1 MKTMIEDVD
10 VKDKENI
17 LEIKSA
23 AAAERGHELSAFI
36 DYWQNMRRGQDVPL
50 RTEIDPRG
58 FESLLSNSF
67 IAEKV
72 TPGLARMRVAGAE
85 LSKLLGMEIR
95 GMPISSLID
104 ADDQTRLSDAI
115 VDLFERPAIVQIELI
130 SRDRFDTQPL
140 QGTMVILPLRSDL
153 GDISRALGC
162 LVTSGEI
169 GEGPRRFKI
178 RDIQLRKI
186 DIPQNSKALQ
196 FSEAQTLLTGP
207 GKSNDGD
214 RRLYRSER
222 PYLKLVHSS

>member
-1 MKTMIEDVD
+1 MIEDFD

-23 AAAERGHELSAFI
+23 AAAKRGHELSAFI

-178 RDIQLRKI
+178 RDIQLR
-186 DIPQNSKALQ
+186 
-196 FSEAQTLLTGP
+196 
-207 GKSNDGD
+207 
-214 RRLYRSER
+214 
-222 PYLKLVHSS
+222 

>member
-1 MKTMIEDVD
+1 MIEDFD

-23 AAAERGHELSAFI
+23 AAAKRGHELSAFI

-115 VDLFERPAIVQIELI
+115 VELFERPAIVQVELI
-130 SRDRFDTQPL
+130 SRDRFDTKPL

-196 FSEAQTLLTGP
+196 FSEAQALLTQP

>member
-1 MKTMIEDVD
+1 K
-10 VKDKENI
+10 
-17 LEIKSA
+17 
-23 AAAERGHELSAFI
+23 
-36 DYWQNMRRGQDVPL
+36 
-50 RTEIDPRG
+50 
-58 FESLLSNSF
+58 
-67 IAEKV
+67 
-72 TPGLARMRVAGAE
+72 
-85 LSKLLGMEIR
+85 
-95 GMPISSLID
+95 
-104 ADDQTRLSDAI
+104 
-115 VDLFERPAIVQIELI
+115 
-130 SRDRFDTQPL
+130 PL

-196 FSEAQTLLTGP
+196 FSEAQALLTQP

>member
-115 VDLFERPAIVQIELI
+115 VELFERPAIVQIELI

-169 GEGPRRFKI
+169 GDGPRRFNFAELYI
-178 RDIQLRKI
+178 SDLE
-186 DIPQNSKALQ
+186 P
-196 FSEAQTLLTGP
+196 TG
-207 GKSNDGD
+207 SIAN
-214 RRLYRSER
+214 
-222 PYLKLVHSS
+222 